1 MADGEHG
8 EEARAKFHAMTE
20 STQEDWAIIAGH
32 SAQYGR
38 ELPGRIVE
46 HLNLLKGDCGGFVV
60 DRLEHSL
67 QTATRAFKDG
77 RDEEYVVC
85 ALLHDIGDVL
95 CPRNHPDIGAAMVA
109 PYVSE
114 ANHWMVQQHGI
125 FQGYYFFHH
134 LGLDRDMREQFRGH
148 PHFEYTAQ
156 FCHLYDQAAFDPNYE
171 SMPLEAFVPMLQRV
185 MAVPKRSIY
194 LRPKEGAIA

>member
-1 MADGEHG
+1 MADGAQAVDDH
-8 EEARAKFHAMTE
+8 AKFHAMTE
-20 STQEDWAIIAGH
+20 GTAEQWADIAAA
-32 SAQYGR
+32 SAQFGR
-38 ELPGRIVE
+38 ELPGRVIA
-46 HLNLLKGDCGGFVV
+46 HLNLLKGDCGGFAI

-67 QTATRAFKDG
+67 QTATRAFRDG

-95 CPRNHPDIGAAMVA
+95 CPRNHPDIGAAMVF
-109 PYVSE
+109 PFVSE

-156 FCHLYDQAAFDPNYE
+156 FCHLYDQAAFDPAYE
-171 SMPLEAFVPMLQRV
+171 SMPLEAFEPMLHRV
-185 MAVPKRSIY
+185 MGSPKRSIY
-194 LRPKEGAIA
+194 LRPKADAAA

>member
-1 MADGEHG
+1 MADGAHG
-8 EEARAKFHAMTE
+8 SADRATFHAMVE
-20 STQEDWAIIAGH
+20 STQEDWARIAAA
-32 SAQYGR
+32 SVEYGR
-38 ELPGRIVE
+38 ELPGRIVD

-67 QTATRAFKDG
+67 QTATRAFRDG

-95 CPRNHPDIGAAMVA
+95 CPRNHPDIAAAMLF

-114 ANHWMVQQHGI
+114 ANHFMVAQHGI

-156 FCHLYDQAAFDPNYE
+156 FCHLYDQSAFDPAYE
-171 SMPLEAFVPMLQRV
+171 SMPLDAFVPMLQRV

-194 LRPKEGAIA
+194 LRPKEEAAV

>member
-8 EEARAKFHAMTE
+8 EHAAAKFHAMTE
-20 STQEDWAIIAGH
+20 STQEDWAIIATA

-38 ELPGRIVE
+38 ELPERIVT
-46 HLNLLKGDCGGFVV
+46 HLNLLKGDRGGFVV

-67 QTATRAFKDG
+67 QTATRAFRDG

-95 CPRNHPDIGAAMVA
+95 CPRNHPDIGAAMVF
-109 PYVSE
+109 PFVSE

-156 FCHLYDQAAFDPNYE
+156 FCHLYDQSAFDPNYD
-171 SMPLEAFVPMLQRV
+171 SMPLEAFVPMLNRV
-185 MAVPKRSIY
+185 MSVPKRSIY
-194 LRPKEGAIA
+194 LRPKADAAV